1 MPYSKEDRSTSP
13 MEVNRGFAA
22 DLMGKIREKYEDRIR
37 IDIYDPRCPLWIFDL
52 IRFNVRATE
61 VVWVMDGKLLA
72 RGIPSWE
79 ELNGRIEELTK

>member
-13 MEVNRGFAA
+13 VEANRVFAA
-22 DLMGKIREKYEDRIR
+22 DLMGKIRGKYGDRMR

-61 VVWVMDGKLLA
+61 IVWVMDGKLLA

-79 ELNGRIEELTK
+79 ELNSRIEEFMG

>member
-1 MPYSKEDRSTSP
+1 MPYGEEEKKSSP
-13 MEVNRGFAA
+13 MEANRGFVAE
-22 DLMGKIREKYEDRIR
+22 LMGRIRDKYGDQIR

-79 ELNGRIEELTK
+79 EMDTRINNLKQ